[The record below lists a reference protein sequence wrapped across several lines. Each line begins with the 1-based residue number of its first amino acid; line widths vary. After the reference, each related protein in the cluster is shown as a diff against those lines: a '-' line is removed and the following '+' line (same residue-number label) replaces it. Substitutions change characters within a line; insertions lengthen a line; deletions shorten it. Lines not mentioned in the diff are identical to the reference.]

1 MWNNK
6 LLVEMVTWDD
16 AQRPARR
23 GVAVGRGEL
32 ERAARGGM
40 MACHSEM
47 IRDWA
52 HSRTVEWLS

>member
-40 MACHSEM
+40 MGAIGALTRYEDS
-47 IRDWA
+47 
-52 HSRTVEWLS
+52 